1 MRDADYDRI
10 ANELAEADYDA
21 WASGDQRENVD
32 NWMQSNAHEYVQHLV
47 MGGDMYHAA
56 MRNMRKDC
64 IYSLSDDMGE
74 RVREHIYDQSQYYEE
89 V

>member
-1 MRDADYDRI
+1 MTDREYQEI
-10 ANELAEADYDA
+10 AERFAEEDYDA
-21 WASGDQRENVD
+21 WLCGDKRENVD
-32 NWMQSNAHEYVQHLV
+32 DWMASNAADYVQHLA

-64 IYSLSDDMGE
+64 IYSLADDMGE

-89 V
+89 A